1 MKHIARMTRSILLK
15 KHYYENVWE
24 NMLAHARVQHA
35 QRTRYILART
45 LVFPLMLAAAIHG
58 WDVGSSAE
66 LMLSGFLLLLC
77 AVLVARHRRLERR
90 RRFTKAY
97 LNVAADYLAR
107 FSGDWKM
114 SPVDGAGYRKEKRPP
129 DQDLHIFGAASLYQY
144 LCAARTQAG
153 RDRLARSLT
162 ATPWNL
168 ERTRQRQAASVS
180 NVKRAGQGCPTVRI
194 RVRSRRNSPGRS
206 ADRCALSPA
215 SAPCLRRR
223 ASSPCSGHVFG
234 TGLGSFRLRFSCST

>member
-1 MKHIARMTRSILLK
+1 MK

-66 LMLSGFLLLLC
+66 LMLSGFLLLLF

-90 RRFTKAY
+90 RRFTNAY

-168 ERTRQRQAASVS
+168 ERTRQRQAAV
-180 NVKRAGQGCPTVRI
+180 AELLAHP
-194 RVRSRRNSPGRS
+194 
-206 ADRCALSPA
+206 LL
-215 SAPCLRRR
+215 CL
-223 ASSPCSGHVFG
+223 
-234 TGLGSFRLRFSCST
+234 